1 MRVQGVPTPCRGPRG
16 SAPSFFLP
24 SPLRHPSPRRGGW
37 TAGIVPAGSPAPGAY
52 WAAVLYGLL
61 TIPLTFTGKTC
72 PYWFLFI
79 ILGLYL
85 LMPMISPW
93 IRQVSTRQLA
103 FFVGLWG
110 LTLLYPLLG
119 YLGLTELHGVCA
131 WNRIGTG
138 YYLTGYIGY
147 LLLAVLLMRLDATL
161 SARKAVG
168 IGAILF
174 AVGFIPTLLLALWL
188 APTKADA

>member
-1 MRVQGVPTPCRGPRG
+1 
-16 SAPSFFLP
+16 
-24 SPLRHPSPRRGGW
+24 
-37 TAGIVPAGSPAPGAY
+37 
-52 WAAVLYGLL
+52 
-61 TIPLTFTGKTC
+61 
-72 PYWFLFI
+72 
-79 ILGLYL
+79 
-85 LMPMISPW
+85 MPMISPW

-119 YLGLTELHGVCA
+119 YLSLTELHGVCA

-161 SARKAVG
+161 SAR
-168 IGAILF
+168 
-174 AVGFIPTLLLALWL
+174 LLG
-188 APTKADA
+188 DA

>member
-1 MRVQGVPTPCRGPRG
+1 MAPMNTDLPQQAAGVAPARDRGWDVLRVALPFVVW
-16 SAPSFFLP
+16 SAIFAFLP
-24 SPLRHPSPRRGGW
+24 LPGDLRGYAPQYAF
-37 TAGIVPAGSPAPGAY
+37 TPAPGAY

-93 IRQVSTRQLA
+93 IRQVSKRQLA

-161 SARKAVG
+161 SAR
-168 IGAILF
+168 
-174 AVGFIPTLLLALWL
+174 LLG
-188 APTKADA
+188 DA